1 MLLFELCLV
10 LHWGAGCVCMYVCL
24 CVYGGEGGYVC
35 ECGALPGAS
44 GGLWQYI
51 Y

>member
-1 MLLFELCLV
+1 MP
-10 LHWGAGCVCMYVCL
+10 HRAAGGGRMSVCASR
-24 CVYGGEGGYVC
+24 GGEGGIVCTYSVC

>member
-1 MLLFELCLV
+1 MR
-10 LHWGAGCVCMYVCL
+10 VCMGVRGGAVCVRT
-24 CVYGGEGGYVC
+24 CVC